1 MSFLQ
6 NRMDRQVQII
16 KSISKA
22 MDHLTSYGTFDEND
36 QAVLS
41 LLLKALNHLA
51 LDTFDDLMTE
61 SKHPKHTIQDAF
73 IAQFEKDVRDAY
85 NKRVR
90 EEKNANGTEDNE
102 KKENTNV

>member
-16 KSISKA
+16 RSISKA
-22 MDHLTSYGTFDEND
+22 MHHLTSYGMFDEND

-51 LDTFDDLMTE
+51 LDTFDDLTTE
-61 SKHPKHTIQDAF
+61 SKHPKNKIQDDF
-73 IAQFEKDVRDAY
+73 IAQFEEDIKIAY
-85 NKRVR
+85 NKRMK
-90 EEKNANGTEDNE
+90 E
-102 KKENTNV
+102 KENTNV